1 MSPADVITAARSD
14 GRTVLTEV
22 ESKELIQG
30 AGVPVVPTRLASS
43 REDAVAIAGELGY
56 PSVLK
61 VASPDILHKSDIGGV
76 KVGLADA
83 DAVGRAYDE
92 IMAAARASNPDARV
106 HGVSVQPMAA
116 SGVEV
121 IIGASKDPQFGP
133 FLMFGLGG
141 VLVEVLR
148 DVAFRLVPLTPRDA
162 RQMVR
167 EIKGFPL
174 LEGYRGTPPS
184 DVAALEE
191 TLLKLSA
198 FLDEHD
204 EIKELD
210 LNPVF
215 AYPQGLSAVDARV
228 ILEEPA

>member
-22 ESKELIQG
+22 ESKELIG
-30 AGVPVVPTRLASS
+30 SAGIPVVPTRLAAS
-43 REDAVAIAGELGY
+43 REDAVAVAGELGY
-56 PSVLK
+56 PTVLK

-76 KVGLADA
+76 KIGLADA
-83 DAVGRAYDE
+83 EAVGRAYDE
-92 IMAAARASNPDARV
+92 IIAAARSSNPDARV

-116 SGVEV
+116 AGVEV

-148 DVAFRLVPLTPRDA
+148 DVAFRLVPLSPRDA

-184 DVAALEE
+184 DVAALED

-210 LNPVF
+210 LNPIF

>member
-22 ESKELIQG
+22 ESKELIG
-30 AGVPVVPTRLASS
+30 SAGIPVVPTRLAAS
-43 REDAVAIAGELGY
+43 REDAVAVAGELGY
-56 PSVLK
+56 PTVLK

-76 KVGLADA
+76 KIGLADA
-83 DAVGRAYDE
+83 EAVGRAYDE
-92 IMAAARASNPDARV
+92 IIAAAQSSNPDARV

-116 SGVEV
+116 AGVEV

-184 DVAALEE
+184 DVAALED

-210 LNPVF
+210 LNPIF